1 MIISEVF
8 LLNFEHPLVLF
19 PLFRFVLTI
28 VQLVPQL
35 FDVCADVSGSLT
47 QVGVCLF
54 AVYPVIRQSL
64 IDHILYKHHGYQPK
78 NIGQATFTYLNALFH

>member
-1 MIISEVF
+1 MIISEVV
-8 LLNFEHPLVLF
+8 LLDFEHPLVLF
-19 PLFRFVLTI
+19 PLFWVVLTI
-28 VQLVPQL
+28 VQLVLQL
-35 FDVCADVSGSLT
+35 FDMCADVSGSLT

-54 AVYPVIRQSL
+54 AIYPVIRQSF